1 MATTSR
7 SANTQWTESRV
18 NTDNG
23 QTPADGSG
31 GQCDLGERSRERMAD
46 DLRPEDSPHL
56 TTEEE
61 AATKKFLENVNK
73 WRSARE
79 LEEVSLIA
87 LTLSDWFLSW
97 SLPGAPLCLTI
108 LMIILC
114 SFPGPQLSS
123 S

>member
-1 MATTSR
+1 MITL
-7 SANTQWTESRV
+7 
-18 NTDNG
+18 
-23 QTPADGSG
+23 TPRT
-31 GQCDLGERSRERMAD
+31 LGWSRMA
-46 DLRPEDSPHL
+46 EDSVPGGSL
-56 TTEEE
+56 NLSPRMAESVPELNLEEQE
-61 AATKKFLENVNK
+61 ATNKFLANVNK

-79 LEEVSLIA
+79 LEEVSLKA
-87 LTLSDWFLSW
+87 LTLSDWLLCW